1 MLKVLITGAN
11 GFVGSHVIEALLKTP
26 CNYKIIVFIRH
37 KSNLKWISNLSIEYV
52 YGDFEDIQLLS
63 LIVRNVDIVIHCAG
77 LTHATCLKDY
87 LQVNVENTKKLCNA
101 MICVSTTIKKFIFI
115 SSQAAMGPSK
125 SIKPRSFKEKE
136 KPISDYGIS
145 KLLAEQ
151 VIHKML
157 FNKIKYTILRPAAI
171 YGPRDKDMSILFKL
185 ISKHIGFY
193 SIKKKFVQLIYVEDV
208 ANAVVLCITNKHIN
222 NKVYFIANPTIYT
235 WYDIIKIIATS
246 VQVNC
251 VLYIPICDFL
261 FKLIG
266 FICNIIKVPLLLNKQ
281 KVNELLQEYWIGD
294 VRPVQE
300 DLKIE
305 FTSLEVGSKITY
317 NWMRRFRY

>member
-1 MLKVLITGAN
+1 
-11 GFVGSHVIEALLKTP
+11 
-26 CNYKIIVFIRH
+26 
-37 KSNLKWISNLSIEYV
+37 
-52 YGDFEDIQLLS
+52 LLS
-63 LIVRNVDIVIHCAG
+63 LIVRSVDIVIHCAG
-77 LTHATCLKDY
+77 LTRATCLRDY

-101 MICVSTTIKKFIFI
+101 MICGNTTIKKFIFI

-125 SIKPRSFKEKE
+125 SIKPKSFKEKE
-136 KPISDYGIS
+136 KPISDYGVS

-151 VIHKML
+151 VIHRIL
-157 FNKIKYTILRPAAI
+157 FNKIKYIILRPAAI

-208 ANAVVLCITNKHIN
+208 AKTIILCITNKHIN
-222 NKVYFIANPTIYT
+222 NKIYFIANPTVYT
-235 WYDIIKIIATS
+235 WYDISKIIAAS
-246 VQVNC
+246 VQVNF
-251 VLYIPICDFL
+251 VLYIPVCDFL

-266 FICNIIKVPLLLNKQ
+266 LIAACICNIIKVPLLLNKH

-300 DLKIE
+300 DLKIK

-317 NWMRRFRY
+317 NWSRRFRY